1 MKHARGKKTEMSR
14 TILMLAALL
23 VPMVA
28 LILGAAVPEL
38 WASDHEDDEEIP
50 FDVAELFF
58 ELNDTDGDLGIH
70 ALIDGEPWKRLKIED
85 LKERKML
92 DVKVKGRLRRQGLT
106 ELFFE
111 SAEPTFDELSP
122 EKFFKRFPAGEY
134 EIEGITLEGEELE
147 SEVELTHIMPAPPG
161 NVTVNGHAIRF
172 PDEDGE
178 CEEPLQTTSGNVEIE
193 WDRVTTSHPDI
204 GSPNS
209 SPMIDIIRYTAVA
222 EWEDEVTEDTFV
234 SSNELQAQNPQP
246 ERIGVTISSDFFKPD
261 SEFKVEVL
269 VREESY
275 NQTATESCPFEYEGD
290 D

>member
-1 MKHARGKKTEMSR
+1 MKHTQKKKIEMTR
-14 TILMLAALL
+14 TIRMLAILL

-38 WASDHEDDEEIP
+38 WANDDDDDEEIA
-50 FDVAELFF
+50 FDEAELFF

-85 LKERKML
+85 LNERKML
-92 DVKVKGRLRRQGLT
+92 DVRVRGRLRRQGLT

-111 SAEPTFDELSP
+111 SAEPPFNELPPAEFFD
-122 EKFFKRFPAGEY
+122 RFPAGEY

-147 SEVELTHIMPAPPG
+147 SEVTLTHLMPAPPG
-161 NVTVNGHAIRF
+161 KVTVNGQAIRF
-172 PDEDGE
+172 PDEEGE
-178 CEEPLQTTSGNVEIE
+178 CEEPLQTTSGDVEIE
-193 WDRVTTSHPDI
+193 WNSVTTSHPEI
-204 GSPNS
+204 GEPNS
-209 SPMIDIIRYTAVA
+209 STDITIIRYEAVA

-246 ERIGVTISSDFFKPD
+246 PRIGVTVSSDFFKED
-261 SEFKVEVL
+261 TEFKVEVL

-275 NQTATESCPFEYEGD
+275 NQTAVESCPFEYEAD

>member
-1 MKHARGKKTEMSR
+1 MKHARRKKIEMSR
-14 TILMLAALL
+14 TIRMLAALL

-28 LILGAAVPEL
+28 LIFGAAVPEL
-38 WASDHEDDEEIP
+38 WANDNDDEEIP
-50 FDVAELFF
+50 FDEAELFF

-70 ALIDGEPWKRLKIED
+70 AKIDGEPWKRLVIED

-111 SAEPTFDELSP
+111 SAEPTFDELDP
-122 EKFFKRFPAGEY
+122 EDFFRRFPEGEY

-147 SEVELTHIMPAPPG
+147 SEVELTHVMPAPPG
-161 NVTVNGHAIRF
+161 NVTVNGEPIRI
-172 PDEDGE
+172 PDDEGE
-178 CEEPLQTTSGNVEIE
+178 CPELLQTTSGDVEIE
-193 WDRVTTSHPDI
+193 WDRVTTSHPEI
-204 GSPNS
+204 GSPTS
-209 SPMIDIIRYTAVA
+209 SSDIKIIRYQAVA
-222 EWEDEVTEDTFV
+222 EWEDEVTEETFV
-234 SSNELQAQNPQP
+234 SSNDLQARDPQP

-275 NQTATESCPFEYEGD
+275 NQTATESCPFEYE
-290 D
+290 